1 MQILHFTN
9 HPGTIL
15 NANQVASYINQ
26 TNQNNISTESI
37 DNNLQ
42 NNKTYYGF
50 NNDLYEIN
58 IVNINP
64 ITDAGD
70 TKGGFS
76 IYIKTLASFRL
87 RFNYRDT
94 IGSIIGFRY
103 VGDPNSVTKY
113 SGIENNF
120 IRFNLTI
127 YINC

>member
-1 MQILHFTN
+1 MNKKLKASSDF
-9 HPGTIL
+9 L
-15 NANQVASYINQ
+15 VAKASCVVIYN
-26 TNQNNISTESI
+26 SI
-37 DNNLQ
+37 HQQQ